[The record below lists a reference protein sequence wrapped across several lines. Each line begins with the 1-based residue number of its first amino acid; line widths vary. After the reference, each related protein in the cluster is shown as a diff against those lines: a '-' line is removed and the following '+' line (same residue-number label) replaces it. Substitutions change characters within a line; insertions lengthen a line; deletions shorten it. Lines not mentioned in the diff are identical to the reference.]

1 MVDPSKPESPV
12 AAPLPPPAG
21 RAAVSRRASGP
32 IAVYSRSYPLLGL
45 RPVEMG
51 RLLAA
56 DIPAPLF
63 AVGAEPELLVVSM
76 PLGSLDDA
84 DDVLIGVGVGA
95 EGGEIVVESPGE
107 AIPSRI
113 GLVAIGAP
121 SGDPL
126 PSDGARVGDVVILT
140 KPIGTGVLLEAWARG
155 DASDS
160 MDAALGSMM
169 TSDRVAAS
177 VARQVGAGA
186 VFAVGAAGLLGTAA
200 ALGAAAGVRVTIDPA
215 EVPVAQGAWELVG
228 MSGRSAGAAAVIE
241 VLGGLVDDGGH
252 DADFV
257 TMLADPQLAGG
268 LLMSVTA
275 DRSGEAL
282 SALAAEG
289 FFAEDIG
296 EIVAA
301 SGADGADQPGAVLL
315 R

>member
-56 DIPAPLF
+56 DITAPLF

-121 SGDPL
+121 SGAPL

-186 VFAVGAAGLLGTAA
+186 VFAVGAAGLLGTVGRPAVGGRAA
-200 ALGAAAGVRVTIDPA
+200 HVGHRRPLGRGALGARRRGVLRGGHRRDRGR
-215 EVPVAQGAWELVG
+215 QRCGW
-228 MSGRSAGAAAVIE
+228 GRSAGRRPAALTHCAIAPSPYRT
-241 VLGGLVDDGGH
+241 GPIH
-252 DADFV
+252 R
-257 TMLADPQLAGG
+257 P
-268 LLMSVTA
+268 
-275 DRSGEAL
+275 
-282 SALAAEG
+282 
-289 FFAEDIG
+289 
-296 EIVAA
+296 
-301 SGADGADQPGAVLL
+301 
-315 R
+315 

>member
-1 MVDPSKPESPV
+1 
-12 AAPLPPPAG
+12 
-21 RAAVSRRASGP
+21 
-32 IAVYSRSYPLLGL
+32 
-45 RPVEMG
+45 
-51 RLLAA
+51 
-56 DIPAPLF
+56 
-63 AVGAEPELLVVSM
+63 
-76 PLGSLDDA
+76 
-84 DDVLIGVGVGA
+84 VL
-95 EGGEIVVESPGE
+95 
-107 AIPSRI
+107 
-113 GLVAIGAP
+113 
-121 SGDPL
+121 
-126 PSDGARVGDVVILT
+126 ILT

-257 TMLADPQLAGG
+257 TCWPTRSWRAGCSCRSPQTVRAR
-268 LLMSVTA
+268 
-275 DRSGEAL
+275 RSRR
-282 SALAAEG
+282 SPPRSS
-289 FFAEDIG
+289 AEDIARSLAPA
-296 EIVAA
+296 I
-301 SGADGADQPGAVLL
+301 ADGPISRARPAAL
-315 R
+315 RHCATVPPHIELGRFTDHGGW